1 MSLINI
7 FYLLMDFLFVCLF
20 VCLLKQIPE
29 LKKCLNIKAKEHA
42 RNMFKTL
49 YMQKKLVISIMLIF

>member
-7 FYLLMDFLFVCLF
+7 FYLLMDFLF

-49 YMQKKLVISIMLIF
+49 YMQKKLVISIMFIF